1 MWWCAVVV
9 IRTSLHNKVMF
20 FVVATTTKIA
30 PRPDRD
36 ESPGTG
42 VRATGSAHAGGRLSF
57 GRLANNITHL
67 HTTPASPGHG
77 VPQRSYNSDALR
89 RTRRTRRR
97 GARACTVNGAR
108 TCTRRATHDA
118 RRRRPNQPRKMRAI
132 RHKRA
137 RSACARGAPPA
148 RADLGATDPTLE
160 DRKDRRGAAVLSS
173 SRPGTPPRSRRGPG
187 RARASEGPE
196 PSARSPCRCRTARRS
211 AGRPSGGS
219 RRAHHHDDT

>member
-1 MWWCAVVV
+1 MVCGRVYGQFTIIKKLCLLPPV
-9 IRTSLHNKVMF
+9 F
-20 FVVATTTKIA
+20 FCYITLFCFLI
-30 PRPDRD
+30 
-36 ESPGTG
+36 
-42 VRATGSAHAGGRLSF
+42 
-57 GRLANNITHL
+57 NITQ
-67 HTTPASPGHG
+67 AFPGLG

-97 GARACTVNGAR
+97 GTRACAVNGAR

-137 RSACARGAPPA
+137 CARGAPPA

-160 DRKDRRGAAVLSS
+160 ERKDRRGAAVLSS

-196 PSARSPCRCRTARRS
+196 PFGEISLPVPDGSAL
-211 AGRPSGGS
+211 
-219 RRAHHHDDT
+219 RRAPERWLAPCASPRR